1 MHPMNR
7 APVLKSHVAGRAGLR
22 TTRRKKNIER
32 LFPRD
37 NHRRELFNTSTGL
50 SGGVSAPGDELRGD
64 TRRLQRCRRVQKK
77 KRFWVRKGQ
86 SPPERIYLLREVMR
100 RGGEALGTGGRGSR

>member
-1 MHPMNR
+1 MNR

-22 TTRRKKNIER
+22 ITRRKKYIER

-37 NHRRELFNTSTGL
+37 NQRGELFNTSTGL
-50 SGGVSAPGDELRGD
+50 SGGVSTPGDELRGE
-64 TRRLQRCRRVQKK
+64 TRRLQCCRIVQKK
-77 KRFWVRKGQ
+77 KRSWVWKGQ

-100 RGGEALGTGGRGSR
+100 RGGEALRAGGSGRR